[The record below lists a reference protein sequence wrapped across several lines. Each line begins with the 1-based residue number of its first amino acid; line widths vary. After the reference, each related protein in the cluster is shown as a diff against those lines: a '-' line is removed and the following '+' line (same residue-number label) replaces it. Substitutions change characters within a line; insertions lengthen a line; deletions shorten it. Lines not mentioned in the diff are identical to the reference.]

1 MTGPVVVLGAG
12 GFLGRHVVAELRGA
26 GLAVRV
32 PGLHAAGRLDL
43 TGLDRAAWDDLLRG
57 SSGVINAAGRTT
69 GSEAELEAA
78 NVQLLSAALAA
89 AGRAGAALVTFSSAA
104 EYGRTED
111 GHAAH
116 ETDEARPLAPYG
128 HSKLRGTQALQR
140 AVQQGQVRAAALRLT
155 NPLGEG
161 AGESTLPGR
170 AARELRQ
177 ATRLGLESVRFG
189 PLGARR
195 DFVDARDAAR
205 VALHLLGQLR
215 AEEPQNPQTLPDV
228 INVGS
233 GEARPVRDLVTGLA
247 AQLGYHG
254 ELLEDAPGSPRSG
267 DVPYQR
273 ADLTRLHASGFRA
286 RYSFG
291 ESLRALL
298 HGAAPD

>member
-12 GFLGRHVVAELRGA
+12 GFLGRHVVAALRGA
-26 GLAVRV
+26 DQAVRV
-32 PGLHAAGRLDL
+32 PGPHAAGRPDL

-57 SSGVINAAGRTT
+57 SGGVINAAGRTA
-69 GSEAELEAA
+69 GSEQELEAA
-78 NVQLLSAALAA
+78 NVHLLSAALSA
-89 AGRAGAALVTFSSAA
+89 AGRAGVPLVTFASAA

-128 HSKLRGTQALQR
+128 QSKLRGTQALQR
-140 AVQQGQVRAAALRLT
+140 AVQEGQVRAAALRLT

-161 AGESTLPGR
+161 IGEGTLPGR

-177 ATRLGLESVRFG
+177 AARLGLESVRFG

-205 VALHLLGQLR
+205 AALHLLDQLR
-215 AEEPQNPQTLPDV
+215 GEVPTLPDV

-286 RYSFG
+286 RHSFG
-291 ESLRALL
+291 DSLRALL
-298 HGAAPD
+298 QEPTPA